1 MYCRA
6 DGVLIIIFI
15 VAENKVVIN
24 NLFSLTQI
32 LVTILKDINTF
43 ISKWVFFFF
52 WYLLKYFLQLFEI
65 NAD

>member
-15 VAENKVVIN
+15 VAENKFVIN
-24 NLFSLTQI
+24 NLLSLTQI
-32 LVTILKDINTF
+32 LVTILKDIN
-43 ISKWVFFFF
+43 ILKVSVYFFFQ
-52 WYLLKYFLQLFEI
+52 YLLKYFLQLFEI